1 VAGIIYD
8 SFVRGKAYGIRNR
21 KLVVWIDIAW
31 DRYSDLKRGKQA
43 LLAKKMLGLLRNENQ

>member
-1 VAGIIYD
+1 MAGIIYD